1 MSVLRP
7 KPPEDP
13 IALQLGPLTEAASD
27 HLARLC
33 GVPRAD
39 VAATVGAKQLLD
51 DYMHNRPASQLF
63 QLLNMARRLREDVDA
78 VAVVCREPLGHA
90 VEGLF
95 DSCCHPFHNALS
107 RGERGGRPRLYFDV
121 GPPDTDR
128 TAGLHDLI
136 EAARGDDLLNRWGIV
151 WILAS
156 ERDSAA
162 VAATPAAEDEPR
174 QVSRE
179 ASSGHVMA
187 APPSSAATG
196 WPTLFLA
203 TAAGPLADV
212 FSPAVLTTASLAGID
227 VVRFLSG
234 GNAML
239 QRFLE
244 APAERNPPLQLAAAM
259 RAAAAMPMP
268 GSLGLEA
275 APAWATTALCRWW
288 RAVTSEGS
296 AAAANIR
303 LTCQLRVGEPRREM
317 PPSTADLAD
326 CQDGLE
332 APAPPLAIELPRLDE
347 HSVGQMLAMQL
358 LALRILACQ
367 QDEA

>member
-13 IALQLGPLTEAASD
+13 ISFQLGLLTEAASNQM
-27 HLARLC
+27 ARLC

-39 VAATVGAKQLLD
+39 VAAAVGAKQLLD
-51 DYMHNRPASQLF
+51 DYMHDRPTSRLF
-63 QLLNMARRLREDVDA
+63 YLLNEARRLREDVDA
-78 VAVVCREPLGHA
+78 VAVFCREPLGHA
-90 VEGLF
+90 IRGLF

-156 ERDSAA
+156 ERDSVA

-174 QVSRE
+174 QVSQE
-179 ASSGHVMA
+179 ASSGHLMA
-187 APPSSAATG
+187 AIPSSAAAS

-203 TAAGPLADV
+203 TSSGPLADV

-227 VVRFLSG
+227 VVRFLAG
-234 GNAML
+234 GKAML

-268 GSLGLEA
+268 GILGLEA
-275 APAWATTALCRWW
+275 ASGWATMALCCWW
-288 RAVTSEGS
+288 NTVTVEGP
-296 AAAANIR
+296 AANANIR
-303 LTCQLRVGEPRREM
+303 LTCQLRIGEPRREM
-317 PPSTADLAD
+317 PLQTAVLSA
-326 CQDGLE
+326 CQVGPE
-332 APAPPLAIELPRLDE
+332 ASALPATIELPRLDE
-347 HSVGQMLAMQL
+347 HSVGQMLAMRL

-367 QDEA
+367 QGEA